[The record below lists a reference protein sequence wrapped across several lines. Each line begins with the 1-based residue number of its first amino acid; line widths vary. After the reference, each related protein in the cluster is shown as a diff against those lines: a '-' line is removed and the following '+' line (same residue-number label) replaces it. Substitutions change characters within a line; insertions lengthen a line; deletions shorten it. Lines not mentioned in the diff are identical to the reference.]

1 MGLTKLGIIGFTD
14 RGKWVS
20 GYKGTDK
27 SGTEYTGYKTNDI
40 VITDDG
46 IFRSKIDNNTSEPT
60 VTDTSKWELWVNKT
74 YINHNTEAMTDSMLP
89 TDSFLISTADG
100 MRRFKYEDMQALLCN
115 NLLYPTITLEA
126 TSNPKFNLTSLY
138 MPQMYQKAMGGY
150 MMKVKNGNVYAA
162 KLSPTNWGY
171 WEDGSPVDDASKYE
185 TMVRVPDCYFKGEGK
200 KLTFGG
206 LFPVPGGNKF
216 MSPNWVGAYLMY
228 VDNNGIGHSRPGVA
242 PSHSRTMSNFWSCAQ
257 KLGSNFGLANY
268 GFQCLIEALYQVSF
282 GNLNSQSVIGSGFQS
297 SSWEACRD
305 VPMGKCIS
313 LGDGSG
319 KVLYNDATLG
329 NQYPVKL
336 FGFEDLWGKLWEF
349 RPGIRFYMDGD
360 TRYAVVYSG
369 NQVSNTAN
377 GRKFTIPSSANGE
390 YITRKTLG
398 AYWDAFPQAV
408 GGGDS
413 TYYCDGFWASTSG
426 ELLCVGG
433 SADHGS
439 RCGLSSASSL
449 GGFSD
454 SGAGVGARLAFYG
467 NPIIVSGSELMAM

>member
-1 MGLTKLGIIGFTD
+1 MGVKLTEKKT
-14 RGKWVS
+14 VS
-20 GYKGTDK
+20 AM
-27 SGTEYTGYKTNDI
+27 
-40 VITDDG
+40 
-46 IFRSKIDNNTSEPT
+46 
-60 VTDTSKWELWVNKT
+60 
-74 YINHNTEAMTDSMLP
+74 NTEQT
-89 TDSFLISTADG
+89 FLIVVDG
-100 MRRFKYEDMQALLCN
+100 AIRRLSLGDLQKMMGN
-115 NLLYPTITLEA
+115 NIFYPTITLEQS
-126 TSNPKFNLTSLY
+126 SNPKFALPTPF
-138 MPQMYQKAMGGY
+138 MADMYQRAMGGY
-150 MMKVKNGNVYAA
+150 MMKVVNGKAYAA
-162 KLSPTNWGY
+162 KLAHSNW
-171 WEDGSPVDDASKYE
+171 EFFADGTKVDNAAKYE
-185 TMVRVPDCYFKGEGK
+185 TMVHVPDCHFKADNK
-200 KLTFGG
+200 TLQFGG
-206 LFPVPGGNKF
+206 LFPISGGKIF
-216 MSPNWVGAYLMY
+216 ESPNWVGAYKTSY
-228 VDNNGIGHSRPGVA
+228 DGNSVAHSRPNTT
-242 PSHSRTMSNFWSCAQ
+242 PKHTQTMSQFFAAAQ

-390 YITRKTLG
+390 FITRKTLG

-426 ELLCVGG
+426 ELLIVGG
-433 SADHGS
+433 IANFWSQ
-439 RCGLSSASSL
+439 CGLSYADSS
-449 GGFSD
+449 GGFSI
-454 SGAGVGARLAFYG
+454 SWTNFGARLAFYG

>member
-1 MGLTKLGIIGFTD
+1 MGVKLTEKQT
-14 RGKWVS
+14 VS
-20 GYKGTDK
+20 AM
-27 SGTEYTGYKTNDI
+27 
-40 VITDDG
+40 
-46 IFRSKIDNNTSEPT
+46 
-60 VTDTSKWELWVNKT
+60 
-74 YINHNTEAMTDSMLP
+74 NTEQT
-89 TDSFLISTADG
+89 FLIVVDG
-100 MRRFKYEDMQALLCN
+100 AIRRLSLGDLQKMMGN
-115 NLLYPTITLEA
+115 NIFYPTITLEQS
-126 TSNPKFNLTSLY
+126 SNPKFALPTPF
-138 MPQMYQKAMGGY
+138 MADMYQRAMGGY
-150 MMKVKNGNVYAA
+150 MMKVVNGKAYAA
-162 KLSPTNWGY
+162 KLAHSNW
-171 WEDGSPVDDASKYE
+171 EFFADGTKVDNAAKYE
-185 TMVRVPDCYFKGEGK
+185 TMVHVPDCHFKADNK
-200 KLTFGG
+200 TLQFGG
-206 LFPVPGGNKF
+206 LFPISGGKIF
-216 MSPNWVGAYLMY
+216 ESPNWVGAYEMY
-228 VDNNGIGHSRPGVA
+228 VDGNSVGHSRPNVS
-242 PSHSRTMSNFWSCAQ
+242 PSHSRTMSSFWSCAQ

-282 GNLNSQSVIGSGFQS
+282 GNLNSQAVIGSGFQS

-377 GRKFTIPSSANGE
+377 GRKFTIPSSASGE

-426 ELLCVGG
+426 ELLYVGG
-433 SADHGS
+433 LANYGS
-439 RCGLSSASSL
+439 RCGLSSAASVD
-449 GGFSD
+449 GFSV
-454 SGAGVGARLAFYG
+454 SGSGVGARLAFYG
-467 NPIIVSGSELMAM
+467 NPTIVSGSELMAM

>member
-1 MGLTKLGIIGFTD
+1 MGVKLTEKQV
-14 RGKWVS
+14 VS
-20 GYKGTDK
+20 
-27 SGTEYTGYKTNDI
+27 
-40 VITDDG
+40 
-46 IFRSKIDNNTSEPT
+46 
-60 VTDTSKWELWVNKT
+60 
-74 YINHNTEAMTDSMLP
+74 AMNADQT
-89 TDSFLISTADG
+89 FLIVADG
-100 MRRFKYEDMQALLCN
+100 ALRRLSLGDLQKMMGN
-115 NLLYPTITLEA
+115 NIFYPTITLEQS
-126 TSNPKFNLTSLY
+126 SNPKFDLPTPFMAS
-138 MPQMYQKAMGGY
+138 MYQRAMGGY
-150 MMKVKNGNVYAA
+150 MMKVVNGKVYAA
-162 KLSPTNWGY
+162 KLNPSNW
-171 WEDGSPVDDASKYE
+171 EFFADGTQVDDSSKYE
-185 TMVRVPDCYFKGEGK
+185 TMVHLPDCHFKADNK
-200 KLTFGG
+200 TLQFSG
-206 LFPVPGGNKF
+206 LFPISGGKTF
-216 MSPNWVGAYLMY
+216 DSPNWVGAYEMY
-228 VDNNGIGHSRPGVA
+228 VDGNSVGHSRPNVS
-242 PSHSRTMSNFWSCAQ
+242 PSHSRTMSSFWSCAQ
-257 KLGSNFGLANY
+257 KLGSKFGLANY

-297 SSWEACRD
+297 SSLEECRD
-305 VPMGKCIS
+305 VQMGKCIS

-426 ELLCVGG
+426 ELLSVGG
-433 SADHGS
+433 YAYSGS
-439 RCGLSSASSL
+439 LCGLSYASSFD
-449 GGFSD
+449 GFSY
-454 SGAGVGARLAFYG
+454 SWTNLGARLAFYG
-467 NPIIVSGSELMAM
+467 NPTIVSGSELMAM

>member
-1 MGLTKLGIIGFTD
+1 MGVKLTEKKT
-14 RGKWVS
+14 VS
-20 GYKGTDK
+20 AM
-27 SGTEYTGYKTNDI
+27 
-40 VITDDG
+40 
-46 IFRSKIDNNTSEPT
+46 
-60 VTDTSKWELWVNKT
+60 
-74 YINHNTEAMTDSMLP
+74 NTEQT
-89 TDSFLISTADG
+89 FLIVVDG
-100 MRRFKYEDMQALLCN
+100 AIRRLSLGDLQKMMGN
-115 NLLYPTITLEA
+115 NIFYPTITLEQS
-126 TSNPKFNLTSLY
+126 SNPQFSLPTPF
-138 MPQMYQKAMGGY
+138 MADMYQRAMGGY
-150 MMKVKNGNVYAA
+150 MMKVVNGKAYAA
-162 KLSPTNWGY
+162 KLAHSNW
-171 WEDGSPVDDASKYE
+171 EFFADGTKVDNAAKYE
-185 TMVRVPDCYFKGEGK
+185 TMVHVPDCHFKADNK
-200 KLTFGG
+200 TLQFGG
-206 LFPVPGGNKF
+206 LFPISGGKIF
-216 MSPNWVGAYLMY
+216 ESPNWVGAYKISY
-228 VDNNGIGHSRPGVA
+228 DGNSVAHSRPNVA
-242 PSHSRTMSNFWSCAQ
+242 PKHSQTMSQFFVAAQ

-336 FGFEDLWGKLWEF
+336 FGFEDLWSKLWEF

-377 GRKFTIPSSANGE
+377 GRKFTIPSSADG

-426 ELLCVGG
+426 ELLNVGG
-433 SADHGS
+433 DADGGS
-439 RCGLSSASSL
+439 LCGLSYARSNN
-449 GGFSD
+449 GFSY
-454 SGAGVGARLAFYG
+454 SGAYVGARLAFYG
-467 NPIIVSGSELMAM
+467 NPTIVSGSELMAM